1 LYASRRIHPR
11 LQLLSIAVLAAI
23 APAFANA
30 PYAHAIADPN
40 QYSCFGHIAG
50 GTPEPGNTEQQVAY
64 TFFCNGDITGYQ
76 LESQLPL
83 TGFESAPLVSDAQGP
98 VTDTFS
104 CNGEFP
110 GYAVNCV
117 GATKAPEETITGQFA
132 IGSKLCTEPR
142 EDPLLTVTYAYIEK
156 GVVTQAISGPF
167 DLGRPHGCP
176 PSPLGGTSRLTAN
189 PVKEA
194 QAKDEKSKA
203 KQSAK
208 GKRSS
213 EKKKKKKKKKKG
225 ASKK

>member
-1 LYASRRIHPR
+1 MYASRRIHPR

-23 APAFANA
+23 ALAFAHV

-50 GTPEPGNTEQQVAY
+50 GTPEPGSSEQQVAY

-83 TGFESAPLVSDAQGP
+83 TGFESAPLVSNAQGP

-117 GATKAPEETITGQFA
+117 GATKAPEETIAGQFA

-167 DLGRPHGCP
+167 DLGRPRGCP
-176 PSPLGGTSRLTAN
+176 PSPNGGTRLTAN

-194 QAKDEKSKA
+194 QAKDKKSKG
-203 KQSAK
+203 KKSSK
-208 GKRSS
+208 GKHSS
-213 EKKKKKKKKKKG
+213 KKQKG